1 MGSASDA
8 KTWRVLM
15 KPPKLSLYVR
25 IYSLIES
32 QPENRP
38 QRNSVMRPS
47 PRSDAGIM
55 RTASGTERNSISY
68 RPMFCNV
75 SRVNLDAKAW
85 TDWDFHF
92 AIRDSERRCFAFKL
106 DVGFQPFEFM
116 VRHRVG
122 QGGDKVHHVN
132 KAK

>member
-25 IYSLIES
+25 IYSLVES

-55 RTASGTERNSISY
+55 RTTSGIGRNSISY

-85 TDWDFHF
+85 TGWDFDFSIHN
-92 AIRDSERRCFAFKL
+92 
-106 DVGFQPFEFM
+106 FE
-116 VRHRVG
+116 
-122 QGGDKVHHVN
+122 
-132 KAK
+132 